1 MHLHSHRGLGDIGF
15 FLKLCKDDAICL
27 LIFFEHVR
35 DLKWESEK
43 LETCYD
49 LDELVTDLIS

>member
-15 FLKLCKDDAICL
+15 FLKPCKDDVVCL
-27 LIFFEHVR
+27 SIFVEHVR
-35 DLKWESEK
+35 DLKWKSGK

-49 LDELVTDLIS
+49 LDEIVTDLIS